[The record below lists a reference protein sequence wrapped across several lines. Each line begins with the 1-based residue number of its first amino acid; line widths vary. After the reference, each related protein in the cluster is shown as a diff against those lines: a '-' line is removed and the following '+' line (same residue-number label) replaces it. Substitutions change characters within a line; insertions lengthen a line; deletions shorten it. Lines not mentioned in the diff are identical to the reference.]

1 MNEKEINEIL
11 KNLDIL
17 KLVGSKLKDE
27 LKVFSNYM
35 IGFGIYII
43 ICSILSF
50 FGYSIGWFYLLTFA
64 LFLSHSLNIGVFKS
78 LLIWLPISAIVYIPT
93 FYTNN
98 LFLVYLIFFIG
109 IFIGILI
116 WAKLSNFKEK
126 TPKIISQIGI
136 AWGYIYFGLFWTI
149 LYLNDLNSKII
160 SILNF
165 YALSM
170 ALFISGIIH
179 YAFFIISIIVL
190 ILGIPIYNFNPKLSL
205 LIYAFIGVFMTIFGI
220 LNRK

>member
-17 KLVGSKLKDE
+17 KIVGSKLRDE

-35 IGFGIYII
+35 IGYGIYII

-50 FGYSIGWFYLLTFA
+50 FGYSLAWFYLLTFA
-64 LFLSHSLNIGVFKS
+64 FFLSHSLNIGIFRS
-78 LLIWLPISAIVYIPT
+78 LMIWLPISAMVYIPT

-109 IFIGILI
+109 IFGGIFI

-126 TPKIISQIGI
+126 YPKIISQIGI
-136 AWGYIYFGLFWTI
+136 AWGYIYFGLFWMI
-149 LYLNDLNSKII
+149 LYLNALDSKII

-165 YALSM
+165 YALSI

-179 YAFFIISIIVL
+179 YVFFIISIVVL
-190 ILGIPIYNFNPKLSL
+190 IFGIPMYSFNPKLAI
-205 LIYAFIGVFMTIFGI
+205 LIYAFIGIFMTIFGI
-220 LNRK
+220 LNKR

>member
-1 MNEKEINEIL
+1 MNEKEINEII

-17 KLVGSKLKDE
+17 KLVGSKLRDE

-35 IGFGIYII
+35 IGFGIYIV

-64 LFLSHSLNIGVFKS
+64 FFLSHSLNIGVFKS

-93 FYTNN
+93 FYANN
-98 LFLVYLIFFIG
+98 LFVVYLIFFIG
-109 IFIGILI
+109 IFIGMFM

-136 AWGYIYFGLFWTI
+136 AWSYIYFGLFWAI
-149 LYLNDLNSKII
+149 LYLSDLNSKII

-165 YALSM
+165 YALSI
-170 ALFISGIIH
+170 ALFISGTIH
-179 YAFFIISIIVL
+179 YAFFITSIIVL
-190 ILGIPIYNFNPKLSL
+190 ILGIPIYNLNPKLAI

>member
-1 MNEKEINEIL
+1 MNEKEINEII

-17 KLVGSKLKDE
+17 KLVGSKLRDE

-35 IGFGIYII
+35 IGFGIYIV

-64 LFLSHSLNIGVFKS
+64 FFLSHSLNIGVFKS

-93 FYTNN
+93 FYANN
-98 LFLVYLIFFIG
+98 LFVVYLIFFIG
-109 IFIGILI
+109 IFIGMFM
-116 WAKLSNFKEK
+116 WAKLSNFEEK
-126 TPKIISQIGI
+126 TPKTISQIGI

-149 LYLNDLNSKII
+149 LYLSDLNSKII

-165 YALSM
+165 YALSI

>member
-17 KLVGSKLKDE
+17 KLVGSKLRNE

-35 IGFGIYII
+35 VGWGTYIT
-43 ICSILSF
+43 ICSILSL

-64 LFLSHSLNIGVFKS
+64 FFLSHSLNIGIFKS

-98 LFLVYLIFFIG
+98 LFLIYLIFFIG
-109 IFIGILI
+109 IFIGMFI
-116 WAKLSNFKEK
+116 WAKLTDFKGES
-126 TPKIISQIGI
+126 PKIISQIGI

-149 LYLNDLNSKII
+149 LYLRVLEPKVI

-165 YALSM
+165 YAISI

-179 YAFFIISIIVL
+179 YSFFIISIIVL
-190 ILGIPIYNFNPKLSL
+190 ILGIPMYNFNPNLAM
-205 LIYAFIGVFMTIFGI
+205 LIYAFIGIFMTIFGI
-220 LNRK
+220 LNKK

>member
-1 MNEKEINEIL
+1 MNEKEINEII

-17 KLVGSKLKDE
+17 KLVGSKLRDE

-35 IGFGIYII
+35 IGFGIYIV

-64 LFLSHSLNIGVFKS
+64 FFLSHSLNIGVFKS

-93 FYTNN
+93 FYANN
-98 LFLVYLIFFIG
+98 LFVVYLIFFIG
-109 IFIGILI
+109 IFIGMFM
-116 WAKLSNFKEK
+116 WVKLSNFEEK
-126 TPKIISQIGI
+126 TPKTISQIGI

-149 LYLNDLNSKII
+149 LYLSDLNSKII

-165 YALSM
+165 YALSI